1 MDVVK
6 SYYQTIQARHAD
18 VQKDQVGEKLAS
30 FLDGFGAVFR
40 FAADFSIAPGGAS
53 KLITPR
59 RTNSLSSA
67 TNIRMENER

>member
-40 FAADFSIAPGGAS
+40 FAADFSIAPGAS